1 MILPPLYL
9 YGITTDTATG
19 IKNMDI
25 DWIALVVA
33 IGGVI
38 GIWIK
43 MEVSIKAIQVRQGV
57 MEANLELLRTMV
69 ERQIE
74 VDNGIKERLTTI
86 LVSQETLQG
95 KIDTLSERI
104 KRA

>member
-1 MILPPLYL
+1 MNPYYFYINILKEVQQM
-9 YGITTDTATG
+9 G
-19 IKNMDI
+19 I

-33 IGGVI
+33 IGGVV
-38 GIWIK
+38 GIWVKLEIA
-43 MEVSIKAIQVRQGV
+43 MKAIQVRQGV

-74 VDNGIKERLTTI
+74 VDNSIKDRLAN
-86 LVSQETLQG
+86 LMVGQETLHG

-104 KRA
+104 KK